1 MRFLHFGRNDE
12 VWGDKIVLTFKM
24 HSLKKFTR
32 YWIGDFFKYLRVLLS
47 YFVAQYLKPKFAS
60 FESVKSILVGKMYQQ
75 RGKHSQLIVN
85 SAIVMVMVLSVT
97 LGPSLV
103 VNDSQAQAV
112 MSLGLGSKFA
122 FAQES
127 SASAEASNVLGLSS
141 ETSVEVDPLTQ
152 VSDKPRADILEYI
165 VKDGDTLANIAKTF
179 GVDTD
184 SIMWL
189 NKGISEKKLKPG
201 TALKIPPVTGVI
213 HIVKSGETIYSVAKR
228 YNVSAQAVVDFPF
241 NEFTNDET
249 FALAIGQQLVV
260 PDGEMPDE
268 PILSPRSNLA
278 TTLTPNAGA
287 VSATGSWIWPAAGRI
302 TQPFKP
308 WHKGIDIAN
317 SAGGAILA
325 ADSGT
330 VVVASWLDNTGY
342 GNRVMIDHGNGLKT
356 LYAHMSGFS
365 VVVGQTVKRGDKLG
379 MMGSTGRST
388 GTHLHFE
395 IRTGSGNMNPLAA
408 LK

>member
-1 MRFLHFGRNDE
+1 MLFTYFGKVYLH
-12 VWGDKIVLTFKM
+12 
-24 HSLKKFTR
+24 
-32 YWIGDFFKYLRVLLS
+32 
-47 YFVAQYLKPKFAS
+47 PKFAA
-60 FESVKSILVGKMYQQ
+60 FESVKALLVGKMYQQ
-75 RGKHSQLIVN
+75 RGKHAQLIIN
-85 SAIVMVMVLSVT
+85 YSMVTLMVLSVT
-97 LGPSLV
+97 LGPSLI
-103 VNDSQAQAV
+103 VNDVQTQAV
-112 MSLGLGSKFA
+112 FSLGIGNKFA

-127 SASAEASNVLGLSS
+127 SASAGTEGSTQVLELTT
-141 ETSVEVDPLTQ
+141 ETVEIDPLTQ
-152 VSDKPRADILEYI
+152 ISDKPRADILEYT
-165 VKDGDTLANIAKTF
+165 VENGDTLASIAKKF

-184 SIMWL
+184 SIKWL
-189 NKGISEKKLKPG
+189 NKGLNEKKLKLG
-201 TALKIPPVTGVI
+201 TVLKIPPVTGVV
-213 HIVKSGETIYSVAKR
+213 HVVKGGETIYSISKR

-249 FALAIGQQLVV
+249 FSLAIGQQLVI

-268 PILSPRSNLA
+268 AIFSPRSNLA
-278 TTLTPNAGA
+278 GALTPNAGA
-287 VSATGSWIWPAAGRI
+287 VSATGNWIWPAAGSI
-302 TQPFKP
+302 SQGFKS

-317 SAGGAILA
+317 RGGGPILA

-356 LYAHMSGFS
+356 LYAHMASFS

-395 IRTGSGNMNPLAA
+395 IRTSVGIANPLTA